1 MLMSAF
7 FKDIFQQNVH
17 TSFKK
22 VFLWN
27 MLLLYNSSILI
38 VALLCNN
45 NIYNV
50 AFYILVQTEEY
61 SLFAKQNLIL
71 TKLNGKTID
80 QKGKKLLNNEPL
92 WCCHSLDDVIYHQ
105 FHIINVSV
113 TL

>member
-1 MLMSAF
+1 
-7 FKDIFQQNVH
+7 
-17 TSFKK
+17 
-22 VFLWN
+22 

-92 WCCHSLDDVIYHQ
+92 
-105 FHIINVSV
+105 
-113 TL
+113 

>member
-1 MLMSAF
+1 
-7 FKDIFQQNVH
+7 
-17 TSFKK
+17 
-22 VFLWN
+22 

-38 VALLCNN
+38 VLLCNN

-61 SLFAKQNLIL
+61 SLFAKQNPIL

-92 WCCHSLDDVIYHQ
+92 
-105 FHIINVSV
+105 
-113 TL
+113 